1 VHLGVAKTALGTID
15 AKTSAVIG
23 AERRSHVM
31 VAITFST
38 EATKS
43 PRIHFA
49 ALARKF
55 TLLLRVQDMILDMQK
70 RAGWLLTA
78 LFNVK
83 LANWQASD
91 VVLVQVIAHFAHFA
105 HALPVVFANFTLVM
119 TLEVVKT
126 SPEWQGT
133 DTLSEILPCCACPCT
148 GVLPG
153 TIGPFSP
160 WRIPEREEERED
172 TLSLVGQ
179 ARTWAAPVKSPALAP
194 PHVLPMSLE
203 FSTSHFN
210 SSASAAM

>member
-1 VHLGVAKTALGTID
+1 MHLGVAKTALGTID

-91 VVLVQVIAHFAHFA
+91 VVLVQVGASFPARFAN
-105 HALPVVFANFTLVM
+105 ALEEVFADFAFA
-119 TLEVVKT
+119 
-126 SPEWQGT
+126 
-133 DTLSEILPCCACPCT
+133 I
-148 GVLPG
+148 
-153 TIGPFSP
+153 
-160 WRIPEREEERED
+160 
-172 TLSLVGQ
+172 
-179 ARTWAAPVKSPALAP
+179 AL
-194 PHVLPMSLE
+194 
-203 FSTSHFN
+203 
-210 SSASAAM
+210 